1 MGELSEYLSKEVIKF
16 TSKLQTPFTNIKCQR
31 NTNLNYNM
39 AGLIS
44 LRISD
49 LTKQK

>member
-1 MGELSEYLSKEVIKF
+1 MGELSEYLLKEEIKM
-16 TSKLQTPFTNIKCQR
+16 TSKLQTSFTSIKCQR
-31 NTNLNYNM
+31 NTNLNYKM

-49 LTKQK
+49 LTRQK